1 MSPECPNEMIQSEM
15 SVLEVVKDC
24 ASFGGADGSDLL
36 HLCFDDRTEYDTYVF
51 VVFDKNAIVFDKNC
65 SKCCF
70 FYETCLHS
78 TSVDKKKLV
87 ASIKQI
93 FV

>member
-1 MSPECPNEMIQSEM
+1 M

-36 HLCFDDRTEYDTYVF
+36 NLCFDGHTEYDTYVY
-51 VVFDKNAIVFDKNC
+51 VVFEKNSISSAFC

-70 FYETCLHS
+70 FMKLAYIQQVTFLH
-78 TSVDKKKLV
+78 LC
-87 ASIKQI
+87 I
-93 FV
+93 FF